1 MGRQASVELE
11 QKRREAVYRDVLTK
25 QQTLMVYVQRVLN
38 NRKVRE
44 QQQLMANQLSYVQQ
58 LAAQNGMI
66 GGGVDGALSQ
76 TQLLNLYQQL
86 QGNFPYANMNP
97 GPSKGL

>member
-1 MGRQASVELE
+1 MTLKDVCLPSVSSPLPSPPLSC
-11 QKRREAVYRDVLTK
+11 Q
-25 QQTLMVYVQRVLN
+25 LMVYVQKVLN

-44 QQQLMANQLSYVQQ
+44 QQQLMANQVNYLQQ
-58 LAAQNGMI
+58 LAAQNGML
-66 GGGVDGALSQ
+66 GGVDGTGLSQ

-86 QGNFPYANMNP
+86 HGISPFGNMNP